1 MSFYRRTLIA
11 LFLNY
16 WLRILILS
24 QAIEKIEK
32 MKTVSSLTKDA
43 LKVLQDAGDKAKTH
57 LRIMHNQY
65 IEEYVLT
72 VSTLYI
78 TSWKKKSIYF
88 TPAISTDHPH
98 QFINL
103 SWKYYLR
110 F

>member
-1 MSFYRRTLIA
+1 MLFYRRTLVA

-32 MKTVSSLTKDA
+32 TTVSSLTKDA

-72 VSTLYI
+72 VSTLSI
-78 TSWKKKSIYF
+78 TSWKKNQSILLQQSVL
-88 TPAISTDHPH
+88 TIR
-98 QFINL
+98 INL